1 MNIEELPS
9 GSYRVRMM
17 VKGKMYKITLDHK
30 PDKLEAMTLITE
42 ISSKQP
48 SKVNMTVEDACN
60 AYIASKTNILS
71 PSTIRN
77 YRGQIK
83 AISDD
88 FKVVYLHN
96 VTSAMLQT
104 EVNNYAK
111 DRTPKTV
118 SNFAHFLT
126 AVFAFYDVDIKTP
139 KLPQAVKNSKY
150 IPTLEEVKDIIS
162 EVKGT
167 KYEVFYRLAMY
178 GLRRSETFALTID
191 DLSKDNLLTINK
203 ALVLNDKREKVLKT
217 TKTTDSTRVIKIDD
231 ELADM
236 IREQGYIWEGSM
248 DMPYI
253 RLCQVQE
260 KLGIQHFSLHTF
272 RHVFA
277 SFLMDKL
284 TPKQIQALG
293 GWKTDNIMKTVYQ
306 HAMEMDKAK
315 QTAVDE
321 ISKILP

>member
-1 MNIEELPS
+1 MTIDMLPS
-9 GSYRVRMM
+9 GTYRIRQM
-17 VKGKMYKITLDHK
+17 VNGKRYIVMVDHK
-30 PDKLEAMTLITE
+30 PTEYEAMVLITQACNKMPSE
-42 ISSKQP
+42 PDIPVVLACEAYISSK
-48 SKVNMTVEDACN
+48 
-60 AYIASKTNILS
+60 TNVLS

-77 YRGQIK
+77 YKGQIK
-83 AISDD
+83 AISEE
-88 FKVVYLHN
+88 FKNTRLRN
-96 VTSAMLQT
+96 VTSAMVQA
-104 EVNNYAK
+104 EVNRYAK
-111 DRTPKTV
+111 GRTPKTV

-126 AVFAFYDVDIKTP
+126 AVLALYDVDIKSP
-139 KLPQAVKNSKY
+139 KLPQAIKPKKY
-150 IPTLEEVKDIIS
+150 IPTLDEVKAIIN

-178 GLRRSETFALTID
+178 GLRRSETFALTLD
-191 DLSKDNLLTINK
+191 DLSKDNYLTINK
-203 ALVLNDKREKVLKT
+203 ALVLNEKREKVIKT
-217 TKTTDSTRVIKIDD
+217 TKTTDSTRIIKIDD

-236 IREQGYIWEGSM
+236 IREQGFVWEGSM

-253 RLCQVQE
+253 RLCQVQD

-306 HAMEMDKAK
+306 HAMEMDQAK
-315 QTAVDE
+315 ETASNE
-321 ISKILP
+321 ISKIWS